1 MVAKPTIAN
10 SAVSIDP
17 LKSSAAPQDE
27 PFSFGD
33 FPNSS
38 QDCRASRNGDT
49 PPYKNAHSGR
59 YANANARFALFDDQY
74 VSRKRGSSG
83 PADPTRIEEREL
95 QLHIAEAQERIEGTR
110 VRAEEI
116 RLEVQREKTATA
128 KVQIELQGAMLAVRK
143 LDLENER
150 MRHELHVQ
158 QSSRDPGRAAQLD
171 VQARIAAI
179 QHQTALVEKDIA
191 SAKSE
196 SHGMAAANKGLDKK
210 IWDQRAAAAQSQ
222 VDEQKARLELAT
234 RQGGTDQASL
244 DRSVSASLDLMRV
257 LISKGQTEAL
267 MIPLAVLK
275 QAGLT
280 DGMLASLTASELAG
294 ALPTDGG
301 AVEPPVP
308 YVDTFANGGARSLDA
323 LANGRGE
330 PAGALP
336 TDGGAVEPPVVDVT
350 EATSAET
357 ETAARAAVVDEAAL
371 LAEDLSAAS
380 RAVEP
385 PAVAKTK
392 AKTKAAS
399 AKNKAASVNDRA
411 AECAAEIARLAAEN
425 ARLEAGLAVKK
436 LKADGARGARSEP
449 FFAIAEV
456 RMGKPAA
463 AAAVSGAEVA
473 PRTGGPRRR
482 ISEL

>member
-1 MVAKPTIAN
+1 
-10 SAVSIDP
+10 
-17 LKSSAAPQDE
+17 
-27 PFSFGD
+27 
-33 FPNSS
+33 
-38 QDCRASRNGDT
+38 
-49 PPYKNAHSGR
+49 
-59 YANANARFALFDDQY
+59 
-74 VSRKRGSSG
+74 
-83 PADPTRIEEREL
+83 
-95 QLHIAEAQERIEGTR
+95 
-110 VRAEEI
+110 
-116 RLEVQREKTATA
+116 
-128 KVQIELQGAMLAVRK
+128 
-143 LDLENER
+143 
-150 MRHELHVQ
+150 
-158 QSSRDPGRAAQLD
+158 
-171 VQARIAAI
+171 
-179 QHQTALVEKDIA
+179 
-191 SAKSE
+191 
-196 SHGMAAANKGLDKK
+196 
-210 IWDQRAAAAQSQ
+210 
-222 VDEQKARLELAT
+222 
-234 RQGGTDQASL
+234 
-244 DRSVSASLDLMRV
+244 MRV

-280 DGMLASLTASELAG
+280 DGMLARLTASELAG
-294 ALPTDGG
+294 AQPTDGG

-463 AAAVSGAEVA
+463 AAAAAVGGAEVA

-482 ISEL
+482 IPEL

>member
-17 LKSSAAPQDE
+17 LKSSAAPGDE
-27 PFSFGD
+27 PFTFGD
-33 FPNSS
+33 FPPNSS
-38 QDCRASRNGDT
+38 RPTTPTQDCRAPPSRET
-49 PPYKNAHSGR
+49 PRYKNANER
-59 YANANARFALFDDQY
+59 YAFFDAQH
-74 VSRKRGSSG
+74 VPASRKRHFSG
-83 PADPTRIEEREL
+83 PRDSELRIEEREL
-95 QLHIAEAQERIEGTR
+95 QLHIAKAQERIEGTR

-128 KVQIELQGAMLAVRK
+128 KVQVELQGAMLAVRK

-179 QHQTALVEKDIA
+179 QHQTALLEKDIA
-191 SAKSE
+191 SAKSL
-196 SHGMAAANKGLDKK
+196 SQGMTATNKGIDEK
-210 IWDQRAAAAQSQ
+210 IWAQRAAAARAQ

-234 RQGGTDQASL
+234 RQGGVDRVNQASL

-257 LISKGQTEAL
+257 LISKGPTEAL

-301 AVEPPVP
+301 AIE
-308 YVDTFANGGARSLDA
+308 L
-323 LANGRGE
+323 
-330 PAGALP
+330 
-336 TDGGAVEPPVVDVT
+336 
-350 EATSAET
+350 
-357 ETAARAAVVDEAAL
+357 
-371 LAEDLSAAS
+371 
-380 RAVEP
+380 
-385 PAVAKTK
+385 PAVAD
-392 AKTKAAS
+392 TKAAS
-399 AKNKAASVNDRA
+399 AKTKATFAKT
-411 AECAAEIARLAAEN
+411 EIARLAAEN

-463 AAAVSGAEVA
+463 AAAAAVGGAEVA